1 MPRPRRSPE
10 EVARMRERMLDV
22 ALELL
27 REGGPQA
34 ISIRALAE
42 RLGVSHMVFYTYFD
56 SRAELLRALSH
67 RQRERV
73 GQRRAQMLE
82 QARQGDVVQ
91 VVRDALAH
99 YAHISERAPR
109 IYELL
114 LVHCVESSPEG
125 FTKPTEILAHDL
137 EHLQALVELGISRGA
152 FVARDPKLAA
162 KVAFAIVNG
171 PLILL
176 HSGRLTGGAPARCER
191 DELIQE
197 SLSAA
202 MVYLI
207 GPQATEDGAGHTPN
221 TE

>member
-10 EVARMRERMLDV
+10 EIAQMRERMLDA

-82 QARQGDVVQ
+82 RARQGDVVQ

-99 YAHISERAPR
+99 YAHISGHVPR

-137 EHLQALVELGISRGA
+137 EHLQTLIELGMSRGV
-152 FVARDPKLAA
+152 FVSRDPRLAA
-162 KVAFAIVNG
+162 KVVFAIVNG
-171 PLILL
+171 PLILI
-176 HSGRLTGGAPARCER
+176 HSGRLTDEADAGRGR

-202 MVYLI
+202 MAYVI
-207 GPQATEDGAGHTPN
+207 GPQTAENTADHTE
-221 TE
+221 

>member
-10 EVARMRERMLDV
+10 EIAHMRERMLNA

-42 RLGVSHMVFYTYFD
+42 RLGVSHMVFYTYFE

-82 QARQGDVVQ
+82 RARQGDVVQ
-91 VVRDALAH
+91 VVRDALVH
-99 YAHISERAPR
+99 YAHISGHAPR

-125 FTKPTEILAHDL
+125 FTKPTEILAPDL
-137 EHLQALVELGISRGA
+137 EHLQTLIELGISRGV
-152 FVARDPKLAA
+152 FVSRDPQLAA

-176 HSGRLTGGAPARCER
+176 HSGRLTDEADAGCGR

-197 SLSAA
+197 SLSAVMA
-202 MVYLI
+202 YLI
-207 GPQATEDGAGHTPN
+207 GPHTAEDTAGHT
-221 TE
+221 E